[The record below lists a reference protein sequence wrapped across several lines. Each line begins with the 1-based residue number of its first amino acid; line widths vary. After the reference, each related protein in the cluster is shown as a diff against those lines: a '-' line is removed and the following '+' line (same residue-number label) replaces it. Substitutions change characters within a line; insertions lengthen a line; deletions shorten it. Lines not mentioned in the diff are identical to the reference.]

1 MEFSWLNCVRSAEAS
16 FSDLF
21 AATRAGRLESVRDE
35 KMMQTEPDRG
45 RYVVAT
51 RLQRKP
57 GN

>member
-1 MEFSWLNCVRSAEAS
+1 MEFSWLNCVRSAEGR

-21 AATRAGRLESVRDE
+21 AANRAGRLESVRDE
-35 KMMQTEPDRG
+35 KMMQTDTDRG
-45 RYVVAT
+45 RYVMAA